1 MTFASPRFTP
11 VPALARLAR
20 RSHVIAT
27 YVLVP
32 LLLGWFAFVVVD
44 GAVELRSTEVRMPT
58 LDVYD
63 PFLDDFTVFYS
74 ASSLIQDGD
83 GGKLYQLDVIH
94 AAEAKSLRS
103 SLDSILVLPFFTPPF
118 AIPLLAPLALFSLS
132 AAAVLWTVFG
142 LGTLAGCALALARQR
157 GPSLTPTLALGWG
170 LAVISSAPFF
180 QTVLH
185 GQTTFFLIA
194 GWTLLWIGCFRGR
207 SDWLTAAGLVLIAH
221 KPQLVILPVA
231 FLFLSGQWRPLLKAA
246 LVVCALTALA
256 VGMTGLRI
264 VPDHVRLLL
273 SAGTWDDT
281 NGISTWGMFGWN
293 AFSRGLLGEAQVA
306 RMVLTAVLDLGTVVL
321 VIASLRRRCQMLP
334 PEAVFG
340 VLIFASLL
348 LSPHVYEHDVL
359 IAALAAFLLATS
371 GTPAMRALWTAYALA
386 GWFVLYFHLD
396 VLTATSVNVS
406 ALWLA
411 VGLTLAAYGSPI
423 PHFRFAQFSS
433 RRPRRATMLRQKAG
447 VP

>member
-1 MTFASPRFTP
+1 MTLSSPRLTA
-11 VPALARLAR
+11 VPAFARWSR
-20 RSHVIAT
+20 RPHLIVT

-58 LDVYD
+58 PDVYD
-63 PFLDDFTVFYS
+63 SYLDDFTVFYS

-94 AAEAKSLRS
+94 AAEAKSLGTFRG
-103 SLDSILVLPFFTPPF
+103 SILVLPFFTPPF
-118 AIPLLAPLALFSLS
+118 VIPVLAPLALLRLP
-132 AAAVLWTVFG
+132 AAAALWTVGGF
-142 LGTLAGCALALARQR
+142 TALAGCALALLRQR
-157 GPSLTPTLALGWG
+157 GSSLTPTLALGWG
-170 LAVISSAPFF
+170 LAVVSSAPFF

-194 GWTLLWIGCFRGR
+194 GWTLLWAGRFRGR
-207 SDWLTAAGLVLIAH
+207 SDWLTAAGLLLIAH

-231 FLFLSGQWRPLLKAA
+231 FLLLSGHWRPVLKAA

-273 SAGTWDDT
+273 SAGTWDDK

-293 AFSRGLLGEAQVA
+293 AFSRGLLSEAQVA
-306 RMVLTAVLDLGTVVL
+306 RVLLTAVLDLGTVAL
-321 VIASLRRRCQMLP
+321 VIASLRRRRQLLP

-359 IAALAAFLLATS
+359 IAALPAFLLATS
-371 GTPAMRALWTAYALA
+371 GTPAMRELWTAYALT
-386 GWFVLYFHLD
+386 GWFVLYFHFD
-396 VLTATSVNVS
+396 ILTATSINVS
-406 ALWLA
+406 TLWLA
-411 VGLTLAAYGSPI
+411 VGLTLAAYGSSLRHPWLARPSI
-423 PHFRFAQFSS
+423 
-433 RRPRRATMLRQKAG
+433 RRLRPTAYREKAG